1 VGAYRGGPIFT
12 LFSGSEFEIRPSA
25 PTNAPDFKRRLR
37 CTWLQG
43 KGGVPSGYCITF
55 YSRGL
60 KAMNLRGW
68 YFRVPDR
75 RSDELVAFWH
85 DGRHWDYDEV
95 DFASTPIVGP
105 IRV

>member
-1 VGAYRGGPIFT
+1 
-12 LFSGSEFEIRPSA
+12 
-25 PTNAPDFKRRLR
+25 
-37 CTWLQG
+37 
-43 KGGVPSGYCITF
+43 
-55 YSRGL
+55 
-60 KAMNLRGW
+60 MNLRSW

-105 IRV
+105 IRE